1 MLDAASYSAIET
13 LRDSRRLEVRAFRPD
28 DRADFLSAV
37 DRIGALSRYRRF
49 FTVKHGFTERER
61 AFFLNVDFDKH
72 VALVALMEEAEQ
84 RVIVGGG
91 RYVVV
96 QQSRAE
102 VAFVVLDQ
110 YQRQG
115 IGPILLRHLAG
126 IARAAGLLE
135 LIAEVLPENIPMLKV
150 FEKSGFRMTVTP
162 EPGVAHVTL
171 QLN

>member
-1 MLDAASYSAIET
+1 MQ
-13 LRDSRRLEVRAFRPD
+13 
-28 DRADFLSAV
+28 
-37 DRIGALSRYRRF
+37 
-49 FTVKHGFTERER
+49 
-61 AFFLNVDFDKH
+61 
-72 VALVALMEEAEQ
+72 EAER
-84 RVIVGGG
+84 RVIGGG

-115 IGPILLRHLAG
+115 IAPILLRHRAG

-162 EPGVAHVTL
+162 EPGVGHVIL